1 MMNHSLLCNKQ
12 NVTRWQLFILHGPLW
27 IVDLLTWLRSSF
39 VCQSLDYFVTHTHT
53 QTHKAHTH
61 THKAHTKHIHSTN
74 TKHTQST
81 HKQSTHKAQP
91 HKAHKEHTYTH
102 THTHAHLGLDE
113 KLSTRHVLMTNSD
126 TFADTRRGQRPR
138 HVRCFFGKTA
148 HSR

>member
-27 IVDLLTWLRSSF
+27 IVDLFTWLRSSF

-53 QTHKAHTH
+53 HTHTQSTQRTHKAHTQH
-61 THKAHTKHIHSTN
+61 KHKAHTKHTQ

-81 HKQSTHKAQP
+81 ATQSTATQS
-91 HKAHKEHTYTH
+91 